1 MNRATQ
7 RLGKSGEYFTASV
20 LSLVS
25 DYVIV
30 NTDGAQADLLFEHE
44 SDFLKVQVK
53 TKSKKHKRRPGWK
66 FDIRRGSH
74 SNERFFR
81 EGYVDLFALYC
92 PQYKN
97 ILFRPFHETINEKGH
112 SKTCIYVTD
121 ENMKNIDSMD
131 SLKSALNSIKE
142 YNKLKCN

>member
-20 LSLVS
+20 LSLIS

-30 NTDGAQADLLFEHE
+30 NTDGAQADVLFEHE

-53 TKSKKHKRRPGWK
+53 TKSKRHSSRPGWK

-81 EGYVDLFALYC
+81 KGYVDLFALYC
-92 PQYKN
+92 AKYKK
-97 ILFRPFHETINEKGH
+97 ILFYPFHETINDKGH
-112 SKTCIYVTD
+112 SKNCIYVTD
-121 ENMKNIDSMD
+121 DNMKTANSME
-131 SLKSALNSIKE
+131 SLESALQSLKE
-142 YNKLKCN
+142 YNSK

>member
-44 SDFLKVQVK
+44 LDF
-53 TKSKKHKRRPGWK
+53 
-66 FDIRRGSH
+66 
-74 SNERFFR
+74 
-81 EGYVDLFALYC
+81 
-92 PQYKN
+92 
-97 ILFRPFHETINEKGH
+97 
-112 SKTCIYVTD
+112 
-121 ENMKNIDSMD
+121 
-131 SLKSALNSIKE
+131 
-142 YNKLKCN
+142 

>member
-20 LSLVS
+20 LSLIS

-30 NTDGAQADLLFEHE
+30 NTDGAQADVLFEHKK
-44 SDFLKVQVK
+44 DFLKVQVK
-53 TKSKKHKRRPGWK
+53 TKSKRNNKKPGWK

-74 SNERFFR
+74 SKERFFR
-81 EGYVDLFALYC
+81 KGYVDLFALYC
-92 PQYKN
+92 AKYKK
-97 ILFRPFHETINEKGH
+97 ILFFPFHKTINEKGH

-121 ENMKNIDSMD
+121 DKMKNADSMK

-142 YNKLKCN
+142 YNKLKSN

>member
-20 LSLVS
+20 LSLIS

-30 NTDGAQADLLFEHE
+30 NTDGAQADVLFEYE

-53 TKSKKHKRRPGWK
+53 TKSKRNNKKPGWK

-74 SNERFFR
+74 SKERFFR
-81 EGYVDLFALYC
+81 KGYVDLFALYC
-92 PQYKN
+92 AKYKK
-97 ILFRPFHETINEKGH
+97 ILFFPFHKTINEKGH

-121 ENMKNIDSMD
+121 DNMKNANSME
-131 SLKSALNSIKE
+131 SLESALQSLKE
-142 YNKLKCN
+142 YNSK